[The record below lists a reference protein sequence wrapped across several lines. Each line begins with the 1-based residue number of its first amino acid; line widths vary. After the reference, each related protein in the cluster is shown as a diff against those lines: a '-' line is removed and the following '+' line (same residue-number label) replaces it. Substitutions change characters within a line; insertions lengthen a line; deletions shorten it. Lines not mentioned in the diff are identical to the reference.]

1 MTHGYATSDAPRF
14 YHLKAAAGW
23 SFRRRLEA
31 IIRSAETAQG
41 VGLLSQFRGKVPT
54 IWVLIQDGGGRF
66 QVVNPTTP
74 FGPVRRAVPLGLL
87 RWLRLSEQNFRRISG
102 APAGFRLPRSA
113 EAG

>member
-41 VGLLSQFRGKVPT
+41 VGLLSQFRSKVPT
-54 IWVLIQDGGGRF
+54 IRVLIQDGGGRF

-74 FGPVRRAVPLGLL
+74 FGPVRRAVPLGLPQGQ
-87 RWLRLSEQNFRRISG
+87 RMKAFG
-102 APAGFRLPRSA
+102 PLPRA
-113 EAG
+113 